1 MQEMPTYR
9 MLLPPAAKPLVTMAP
24 THDAP
29 PAPLPPMLMPSV
41 GVLGIVATIAA
52 VRVGRELILPIVL
65 AILASLILSPM
76 VRWLRRHRVPEHFG
90 AGVVVFGAL
99 ALLLCAAISLIA
111 PATNIL
117 SRAPAALSTG
127 ESRIRTLVRPL
138 EALQATAERIQQVGA
153 PQSGDGPARVEV
165 AAPGIVARWSGST
178 LSAGLTIVS
187 TIFLSYFLLAS
198 GPMFRRKIADVL
210 PSRFE
215 RARFATLFD
224 EIELVTSRY
233 LLLSLTINGG
243 VAVATASGLWLVGM
257 PNALLWG
264 CVAGV
269 LNFVPYLG
277 AYTTLAVLTL
287 SVLSTP
293 DSTGHQIFA
302 PVIFLCI
309 HLLES
314 NIVTPTVLGRRLP
327 LSSIAVFVALL
338 FWGWM
343 WGIPG
348 AVIAVPVTVVIK
360 VTCDHLPGLEHVGAL
375 LND

>member
-1 MQEMPTYR
+1 MARRPQSLPA
-9 MLLPPAAKPLVTMAP
+9 LPPI
-24 THDAP
+24 HDPAS
-29 PAPLPPMLMPSV
+29 APLPPMLMPSV
-41 GVLGIVATIAA
+41 GMLGVVATITAL
-52 VRVGRELILPIVL
+52 RVGRALMLPIVL
-65 AILASLILSPM
+65 AILASLILSPL
-76 VRWLRRHRVPEHFG
+76 VRWLRQHRVPEQFG
-90 AGVVVFGAL
+90 AAVVVFGAL
-99 ALLLCAAISLIA
+99 AMVACAVISLIG
-111 PATNIL
+111 PATNFL
-117 SRAPAALSTG
+117 NRAPAALATG
-127 ESRIRTLVRPL
+127 ESRIRRLVRPL
-138 EALQATAERIQQVGA
+138 EALQETAERIQQVAA
-153 PQSGDGPARVEV
+153 PPTGEGPARVEV

-178 LSAGLTIVS
+178 LSAGLAMFS
-187 TIFLSYFLLAS
+187 AIFLSYFLLAS
-198 GPMFRRKIADVL
+198 GPMFRRKIADAL

-233 LLLSLTINGG
+233 LLLSLIINAG
-243 VAVATASGLWLVGM
+243 VALATISGLWLVGM
-257 PNALLWG
+257 PTALLWG
-264 CVAGV
+264 CIAGV

-277 AYTTLAVLTL
+277 AFTTLALLTL
-287 SVLSTP
+287 SALSTP
-293 DSTGHQIFA
+293 VTTGHELLA

-348 AVIAVPVTVVIK
+348 AVIAVPVTVLIK

>member
-1 MQEMPTYR
+1 MATRQLGRQAMP
-9 MLLPPAAKPLVTMAP
+9 P
-24 THDAP
+24 THDPA
-29 PAPLPPMLMPSV
+29 PAPLPAMLMPSV
-41 GVLGIVATIAA
+41 GTLGVVATIAA
-52 VRVGRELILPIVL
+52 LRVGRALVLPIVL
-65 AILASLILSPM
+65 AILASLILSPL
-76 VRWLRRHRVPEHFG
+76 VRWLRRRRVPEHFG
-90 AGVVVFGAL
+90 AAVVVFGAL
-99 ALLLCAAISLIA
+99 AVATSAAISLIG
-111 PATNIL
+111 PATNFL
-117 SRAPAALSTG
+117 NRAPAALSMG

-138 EALQATAERIQQVGA
+138 EALQETAERIQQVAA
-153 PQSGDGPARVEV
+153 PPAGDGPARVSV
-165 AAPGIVARWSGST
+165 AAPGILARWSGST
-178 LSAGLTIVS
+178 VSIGLALFS

-198 GPMFRRKIADVL
+198 GPMFRRKVADAL

-215 RARFATLFD
+215 RAAFATLFD

-233 LLLSLTINGG
+233 LLLSLIINAG
-243 VAVATASGLWLVGM
+243 VALATATGLWLVGM
-257 PNALLWG
+257 PNALMWG
-264 CVAGV
+264 CIAGV

-277 AYTTLAVLTL
+277 AYTTLALLTL
-287 SVLSTP
+287 SALSTP
-293 DSTGHQIFA
+293 ETTGHEMFA
-302 PVIFLCI
+302 PVILLCI

-348 AVIAVPVTVVIK
+348 AVIGVPLTVVIK

>member
-1 MQEMPTYR
+1 MNDS
-9 MLLPPAAKPLVTMAP
+9 A
-24 THDAP
+24 

-41 GVLGIVATIAA
+41 GTLGVVATIAA
-52 VRVGRELILPIVL
+52 VRLGRALILPMVL

-76 VRWLRRHRVPEHFG
+76 VRLLRRNRIPEHFG
-90 AGVVVFGAL
+90 AAVVVFGAL
-99 ALLLCAAISLIA
+99 AVAGCVAISLVG
-111 PATNIL
+111 PATTFLN
-117 SRAPAALSTG
+117 RAPAALAAG
-127 ESRIRTLVRPL
+127 ESRIRSFVRPL
-138 EALQATAERIQQVGA
+138 EALQATAERIQQVGT
-153 PQSGDGPARVEV
+153 PPTGEGPARVEV
-165 AAPGIVARWSGST
+165 AAPGIVERWSGST
-178 LSAGLTIVS
+178 LSAGLAIVS

-198 GPMFRRKIADVL
+198 GPMFRKKLADAL

-215 RARFATLFD
+215 RNRFATLFE

-233 LLLSLTINGG
+233 LLLSLIINAG
-243 VAVATASGLWLVGM
+243 VAVAAAIGLWLVGI
-257 PNALLWG
+257 PNALVWG
-264 CVAGV
+264 LVAGV

-277 AYTTLAVLTL
+277 AYTTMALLALF
-287 SVLSTP
+287 VLSSP
-293 DSTGHQIFA
+293 DATGHEIFG
-302 PVIFLCI
+302 PVVLFGI

-314 NIVTPTVLGRRLP
+314 NIVTPTILGKRLP

-348 AVIAVPVTVVIK
+348 AVIAVPLTVVIK

>member
-1 MQEMPTYR
+1 MHET
-9 MLLPPAAKPLVTMAP
+9 
-24 THDAP
+24 P
-29 PAPLPPMLMPSV
+29 PAPLHPMLVPSV
-41 GVLGIVATIAA
+41 SVLGVLATIAA
-52 VRVGRELILPIVL
+52 LRVGRSLVLPIVL

-76 VRWLRRHRVPEHFG
+76 VRWLRQHKVPEHIG
-90 AGVVVFGAL
+90 AAVVVFGAL
-99 ALLLCAAISLIA
+99 AIFGGAAIALA
-111 PATNIL
+111 GPATNFL
-117 SRAPAALSTG
+117 ARAPEALSSSA
-127 ESRIRTLVRPL
+127 SRIERLVRPL
-138 EALQATAERIQQVGA
+138 EALQATAERINSVGA
-153 PQSGDGPARVEV
+153 PPAGTGAAKVEM
-165 AAPGIVARWSGST
+165 ASPGFVQRWSGST
-178 LSAGLTIVS
+178 FAAGLAIVS

-198 GPMFRRKIADVL
+198 GPMFRKKLADAL

-233 LLLSLTINGG
+233 LLLSLIINAG
-243 VAVATASGLWLVGM
+243 VATAATIGLWLVGI

-264 CVAGV
+264 CAAGV

-277 AYTTLAVLTL
+277 AYTTMALLTL
-287 SVLSTP
+287 SVLSSP
-293 DSTGHQIFA
+293 DPTGRQIFA
-302 PVIFLCI
+302 PLILLGI

-348 AVIAVPVTVVIK
+348 AVIAVPLTVVIK
-360 VTCDHLPGLEHVGAL
+360 VTCDHLPGLEPVGAL